1 MIRIAIADD
10 HQIVIDGLKLLL
22 GNQPGFQIVAEA
34 TDGTAMLAMLQ
45 HTPVDVLMVDV
56 VMPQMDGC
64 ALAQAAR
71 QLRPDISIL
80 ALSMNNEGR
89 YIDKMITLAGING
102 YILKTIGR
110 KELIEAVETVAAG
123 GRYFTDE
130 VLSELHMFQ
139 KLKKENQQMN
149 ITGRELEIISCMA
162 RNLTNRQIADRLFIS
177 ERTVE
182 THRKN
187 IFRKTDTHSVMSLLD
202 LLRRKKIEIPGMH

>member
-89 YIDKMITLAGING
+89 YIDKMIT
-102 YILKTIGR
+102 R